1 MKHVL
6 GMICAAGLAWAPP
19 ALAQDIQLT
28 VAQARAIAHAALA
41 NGDLKTAVLVS
52 EAVVTERPED
62 AQTRVILAASL
73 IRAGHMKAGGAEARR
88 AFGSAGGN
96 RPLKHEAARLAA
108 LAASQQG
115 RQGVAK
121 FWLRRAS
128 DFASEQQEAQLRR
141 DFDAVDRRD
150 KWERAFSFTLAPS
163 SNINGGAESDVLE
176 IDGVPSIGVLS
187 GDAQALSGYRAS
199 VSARLGYQL
208 AGSARSRTAISGQY
222 YGTFHKL
229 TDEAQALAPTATGS
243 DFNYSIVALDLTH
256 VMLPEGAK
264 GPYSFGLG
272 TAKRW
277 YGGDELAHSASL
289 SLGKAWRLGDGQSF
303 LGQLRY
309 TREWSD
315 SDRALDAHQ
324 YALSGR
330 YGARLG
336 NGGRFQ
342 TGLTVTTSNSD
353 GRSLDYTGQ
362 QLTLRYTTP
371 DPLGAVH
378 PTFGLDLGHK
388 FYPDHVA
395 GLTVVPGGRRDTS
408 IGLTVDLV
416 VSGAQMMGFAPVVT
430 LRAATTDSNVSR
442 YETTDLS
449 AGLSIRSS
457 F

>member
-1 MKHVL
+1 MKQVFGL
-6 GMICAAGLAWAPP
+6 ICAAGLACASP
-19 ALAQDIQLT
+19 AIAQDVQLT
-28 VAQARAIAHAALA
+28 VAQARSIAHAALA
-41 NGDLKTAVLVS
+41 KGDLKTAVLVS

-62 AQTRVILAASL
+62 AQTRVILASAL
-73 IRAGHMKAGGAEARR
+73 IRAGQMKAGGTEARR
-88 AFGSAGGN
+88 AFSTAGAN

-115 RQGVAK
+115 RQGIAK

-128 DFASEQQEAQLRR
+128 DFASDKQSVQLRR
-141 DFDAVDRRD
+141 DFNAVDRRD
-150 KWERAFSFTLAPS
+150 KWERAFSFTVAPS

-199 VSARLGYQL
+199 VSGRLGYQL
-208 AGSARSRTAISGQY
+208 GASERSRTTLSGQY

-229 TDEAQALAPTATGS
+229 TEEAQDLAPTAKGS
-243 DFNYSIVALDLTH
+243 DFNYSIIALDLTH
-256 VMLPEGAK
+256 VVLPEGAK

-272 TAKRW
+272 AAKRW
-277 YGGDELAHSASL
+277 YGGDELAHSANL
-289 SLGKAWRLGDGQSF
+289 TFGKAWRLGDGKS
-303 LGQLRY
+303 LRGQIRY

-315 SDRALDAHQ
+315 SSRALDAHQ
-324 YALSGR
+324 YSISGQ
-330 YGARLG
+330 YGMRLG

-342 TGLTVTTSNSD
+342 SGLTLTKSNSE
-353 GRSLDYTGQ
+353 GSSLDYTGQ
-362 QLTLRYTTP
+362 QLSLRYTTP
-371 DPLGAVH
+371 SPIGAVH

-395 GLTVVPGGRRDTS
+395 GLTVVPGGRRDKS

-416 VSGAQMMGFAPVVT
+416 IPGVQVMGFAPVVT